1 MSDYQHRARK
11 RFGQNFLHDAGVIHR
26 ILRAIHA
33 KPGERLVEIGPGQGA
48 LTEGLLDS
56 GAQLDVVELDLDLI
70 PILQAKFAGRE
81 NFNLNQGDALKF
93 DFSRLSQEPA
103 SLRIVGNLPYN
114 ISTPLIFHLLEHA
127 QLIRDMHF
135 MLQKEVVE
143 RLAAQPGG
151 GDWGRLSIMVQYHC
165 RVEHLF
171 NVGPG
176 AFNPAPKVDSAIVRL
191 VPHETLPHPA
201 RDHRQ
206 LERVVREAFN
216 QRRKTLRNTLKGLLD
231 AEAIEAAGVD
241 GSLRP
246 EQLDLAAFVRLS
258 DQLTER
264 SYGIRPGA
272 SRELTMTEDPRY
284 RIDVSVTPRYLAA
297 QSEPEQNRYAFAY
310 TVTIENKGEVA
321 AQLLSRH
328 WIITDGDGHVQ
339 EVRGAG
345 VIGEQPLIAPGEHH
359 VYTSGT
365 LLPTCVGSMQ
375 GSYQMVAE
383 DGHSFDAVIAP
394 FRLAV
399 PGALH

>member
-201 RDHRQ
+201 RDHRR

-216 QRRKTLRNTLKGLLD
+216 PRRKALRNTLKGLLD

-264 SYGIRPGA
+264 S
-272 SRELTMTEDPRY
+272 
-284 RIDVSVTPRYLAA
+284 
-297 QSEPEQNRYAFAY
+297 
-310 TVTIENKGEVA
+310 
-321 AQLLSRH
+321 
-328 WIITDGDGHVQ
+328 
-339 EVRGAG
+339 
-345 VIGEQPLIAPGEHH
+345 
-359 VYTSGT
+359 
-365 LLPTCVGSMQ
+365 
-375 GSYQMVAE
+375 
-383 DGHSFDAVIAP
+383 
-394 FRLAV
+394 
-399 PGALH
+399 

>member
-56 GAQLDVVELDLDLI
+56 GAHLDVVELDLDLI
-70 PILQAKFAGRE
+70 PILQGKFAGRE
-81 NFNLNQGDALKF
+81 NFNLHQGDALKF
-93 DFSRLSQEPA
+93 DFGRLSAEPN

-114 ISTPLIFHLLEHA
+114 ISTPLIFHLLDHA
-127 QLIRDMHF
+127 HLIRDMHF

-143 RLAAQPGG
+143 RLAALPGG

-176 AFNPAPKVDSAIVRL
+176 AFNPAP
-191 VPHETLPHPA
+191 A
-201 RDHRQ
+201 RDHHQ
-206 LERVVREAFN
+206 LERVVRGAFN

-231 AEAIEAAGVD
+231 ADAIAAADVD

-264 SYGIRPGA
+264 S
-272 SRELTMTEDPRY
+272 
-284 RIDVSVTPRYLAA
+284 
-297 QSEPEQNRYAFAY
+297 
-310 TVTIENKGEVA
+310 
-321 AQLLSRH
+321 
-328 WIITDGDGHVQ
+328 
-339 EVRGAG
+339 
-345 VIGEQPLIAPGEHH
+345 
-359 VYTSGT
+359 
-365 LLPTCVGSMQ
+365 
-375 GSYQMVAE
+375 
-383 DGHSFDAVIAP
+383 
-394 FRLAV
+394 
-399 PGALH
+399 